1 MKICKG
7 GQNCGWVEDG
17 QYHCHC
23 YSQPNDKISRIK
35 KVIEEVFKDAQ
46 FPISAWDKDYM
57 QFIDALGEIAEIIE
71 EK

>member
-1 MKICKG
+1 
-7 GQNCGWVEDG
+7 
-17 QYHCHC
+17 
-23 YSQPNDKISRIK
+23 
-35 KVIEEVFKDAQ
+35 VFKDAQ